1 MNNSVVIFAGLRR
14 TNNERFE
21 ALAAAKRLGLSVVLI
36 GRAIPEMAKEHLLEW
51 HECDTSDY
59 DVGLKVAKDVAS
71 RHNVVGAFS
80 WTDLELGFVARIN
93 QLLSLPGLSPDAV
106 RIIRSKYLT
115 RQAISG
121 IEGVS
126 PLFVKISSLD
136 ELYTAMEKLGYP
148 AVVKPTGGNGS
159 KGIFI
164 LKSEQDLASAISN
177 LHSLVSADNDPI
189 FNQHG
194 DEFIVEQYIQGQE
207 VSVEVLVHRGI
218 VDIVGITDKSTTS
231 PFPFESQHVF
241 PSAASD
247 QAKLDVQRK
256 IVAIVQA
263 TGCDNCTLHIEG
275 KIENNKFTL
284 IEING
289 RPGGGYITTHLV
301 PRSTGVDHV
310 ANIIRVA
317 TGAVPELRPLRDM
330 SYAGIRYIFAEK
342 EGQFLG
348 LSGYDQAILDTG
360 GLDNVMT
367 EIPLGSSIS
376 LPPKS
381 YTTHRVV
388 SVVAHAPSYGILLK
402 TLDNVTSSLSINI
415 K

>member
-1 MNNSVVIFAGLRR
+1 MNSSVVIFAGLRR

-59 DVGLKVAKDVAS
+59 EVGLKVARDVAS
-71 RHNVVGAFS
+71 RYNVIGAFS
-80 WTDLELGFVARIN
+80 WTDLELGFIARVN
-93 QLLSLPGLSPDAV
+93 QALSLPGLTPDSV
-106 RIIRSKYLT
+106 RIIRSKFLT

-121 IEGVS
+121 IEGIS
-126 PLFVKISSLD
+126 PRYVKISSLE
-136 ELYTAMEKLGYP
+136 ELHIALQELGFP

-164 LKSEQDLASAISN
+164 LKGEQDLAPAIDN
-177 LHSLVSADNDPI
+177 LHDLVSAGNDPI

-194 DEFIVEQYIQGQE
+194 NEFIVEQYIQGQE

-218 VDIVGITDKSTTS
+218 VDIVGITDKSTTF
-231 PFPFESQHVF
+231 PFPFESQHLF
-241 PSAASD
+241 PSMASD

-256 IVAIVQA
+256 VVSIVQA

-275 KIENNKFTL
+275 KIENDKFTL

-310 ANIIRVA
+310 ANIIKVA
-317 TGAVPELRPLRDM
+317 IGEVPDLKPQRKM

-348 LSGYDQAILDTG
+348 LSGYDNAILDTG

-367 EIPLGSSIS
+367 EIPLGSSII

-381 YTTHRVV
+381 YTTHRVI
-388 SVVAHAPSYGILLK
+388 SVVAHGPSQESLLK
-402 TLDNVTSSLSINI
+402 ILDKVTSSLSINI

>member
-1 MNNSVVIFAGLRR
+1 MKNSVVIFAGLRR

-21 ALAAAKRLGLSVVLI
+21 ALSAAKRLGLSVVLI
-36 GRAIPEMAKEHLLEW
+36 GRSIPEMAKPHLLEW

-59 DVGLKVAKDVAS
+59 EVGLEVARNVAS
-71 RHNVVGAFS
+71 RYNVIGAFS
-80 WTDLELGFVARIN
+80 WTDLELGFIARVN
-93 QLLSLPGLSPDAV
+93 QALELPGLTPESV
-106 RIIRSKYLT
+106 RTIRSKFLT
-115 RQAISG
+115 RQAVSS

-126 PLFVKISSLD
+126 PRFHKISTLD
-136 ELYTAMEKLGYP
+136 ELHTAMDKLGYP

-164 LKSEQDLASAISN
+164 LKSEQDLALAISN
-177 LHSLVSADNDPI
+177 LHSLVSAGNDPI
-189 FNQHG
+189 FNKHG
-194 DEFIVEQYIQGQE
+194 DEFIVEEYIQGQE

-218 VDIVGITDKSTTS
+218 VDIIGITDKSTTS

-256 IVAIVQA
+256 IVAIIQA

-310 ANIIRVA
+310 ANIIKVA
-317 TGAVPELRPLRDM
+317 TGGVPDLKSQRDM

-342 EGQFLG
+342 EGRFLG
-348 LSGYDQAILDTG
+348 LSGYDEAILDTG

-367 EIPLGSSIS
+367 EIPLGSSII
-376 LPPKS
+376 LPPRS
-381 YTTHRVV
+381 YTTHRVI
-388 SVVAHAPSYGILLK
+388 SVVAHAPTYEMLLK
-402 TLDNVTSSLSINI
+402 TLDEVTSSLSIKI
-415 K
+415 E